1 MSVLFHEHVQ
11 MQRISRFAWLLEL
24 CGWQTTWMRIV
35 VQFVDQFY
43 TCWFGFDLTQVVGLM
58 DFALSRRFVLL
69 ILSLSWVRK
78 INLDHF
84 DGLGIN
90 QLLEKLTGRL
100 SAGKT
105 NNIQAQRENV
115 W

>member
-1 MSVLFHEHVQ
+1 
-11 MQRISRFAWLLEL
+11 
-24 CGWQTTWMRIV
+24 
-35 VQFVDQFY
+35 
-43 TCWFGFDLTQVVGLM
+43 M

-78 INLDHF
+78 INLDYF